1 MAMASW
7 KLIVCGI
14 SHKTSELTDR
24 EPLQVDRD
32 SIAEANAILGKLP
45 GVLESVIV
53 STCNRVEFYLVL
65 EKSAEPADILLSFYS
80 QFKNQHIADALDK
93 FYTMKRREAA
103 EHLFRVVAGVDSMI
117 IGENQIVGQLKD
129 AYSSS
134 CSVKSAGKIIHR
146 LFHQAFRVGKAVR
159 SDTEIGKGACS
170 VSGTAV
176 SLLKSKIAANTN
188 PAVLF
193 IGVNQMIAIAAAGL
207 SGDDQCRF
215 MFANRTRE
223 KAVALAEKF
232 AASAHTLDELPELLG
247 RADVV
252 VTCTS
257 SPVPIITKEMMR
269 AAGVAGSSRRRIVMD
284 LAVPRDV
291 ESDIDELTNIEIL
304 DLEDI
309 RRFVEQNQK
318 QVLESIPEAEAII
331 ERRLDEF
338 MYWYSHVLHE
348 PLYNGFGDTFEAIRH
363 EEFGPV
369 IKKLSPEMQYAVD
382 KASRRLINRL
392 LAMKVRAETEPEK

>member
-7 KLIVCGI
+7 KLIVSGI
-14 SHKTSELTDR
+14 SHKTSKLTDR
-24 EPLQVDRD
+24 EPLQLDRE
-32 SIAEANAILGKLP
+32 SIAEANALLGKLP
-45 GVLESVIV
+45 GVLESLIV
-53 STCNRVEFYLVL
+53 STCNRVEFYLVI
-65 EKSAEPADILLSFYS
+65 EKSVDPAEILLSFYS
-80 QFKNQHIADALDK
+80 QFRNQHIAGALDK
-93 FYTMKRREAA
+93 FYTMKRREAV
-103 EHLFRVVAGVDSMI
+103 EHLFRVVASVDSMVV
-117 IGENQIVGQLKD
+117 GENQIVGQLKH

-146 LFHQAFRVGKAVR
+146 LFHQAFRVGKSVR

-176 SLLKSKIAANTN
+176 SLLKSEIGDNASPT
-188 PAVLF
+188 VLF
-193 IGVNQMIAIAAAGL
+193 VGVNQMIALAASGL
-207 SGDDQCRF
+207 SASEQSRF
-215 MFANRTRE
+215 MFANRTHE
-223 KAVALAEKF
+223 KAVALARKF
-232 AASAHTLDELPELLG
+232 SATAHPLDELPELI
-247 RADVV
+247 RDADVV
-252 VTCTS
+252 VTCTA
-257 SPVPIITKEMMR
+257 SPKPVITEEMIR
-269 AAGVAGSSRRRIVMD
+269 ASDVAGRGRRLILMD
-284 LAVPRDV
+284 MAVPRDV
-291 ESDIDELTNIEIL
+291 EVGVDNFDDVEVF
-304 DLEDI
+304 DLEDVKG
-309 RRFVEQNQK
+309 FVEKNHELMLK
-318 QVLESIPEAEAII
+318 SIPEAEAII